1 MGMKPSKPRADDLR
15 LPHTSSLL
23 LGSGF
28 GSKGAPLVRDP
39 NQDDRVWVLF
49 DWKEE
54 SFQSFLSAPRS
65 RRSFKKP
72 GTRVGPRR
80 RSLAASTT
88 RSPRP
93 APLSSQA
100 D

>member
-15 LPHTSSLL
+15 RPHTSSLL

-28 GSKGAPLVRDP
+28 GSKGATLFRDP

-54 SFQSFLSAPRS
+54 SFQSFLSDPEVPPIIQEAGHKS
-65 RRSFKKP
+65 RP
-72 GTRVGPRR
+72 Q
-80 RSLAASTT
+80 AAEFGGQYDS
-88 RSPRP
+88 
-93 APLSSQA
+93 
-100 D
+100 

>member
-23 LGSGF
+23 LASGF
-28 GSKGAPLVRDP
+28 GSKRATLFRDP

-54 SFQSFLSAPRS
+54 RFQSFLSAPEVPPIIQEAGHKS
-65 RRSFKKP
+65 RP
-72 GTRVGPRR
+72 Q
-80 RSLAASTT
+80 AAEFGG
-88 RSPRP
+88 
-93 APLSSQA
+93 Q
-100 D
+100 